1 MARDWDRQRLNYENY
16 EVQIRELTEK
26 CHFYEMHREGI
37 EEELE
42 RMKDFCEKLVVQVE
56 ESRLKS
62 REYEPGLKEKYQLER
77 ARNEQLQVE
86 VDRWRNRYSSLEVS
100 RTKELEEVRND
111 LESRRRSQI
120 NRETRELAIKHEN

>member
-1 MARDWDRQRLNYENY
+1 
-16 EVQIRELTEK
+16 
-26 CHFYEMHREGI
+26 
-37 EEELE
+37 
-42 RMKDFCEKLVVQVE
+42 MKDFCEKLVGQVE